1 MQGIIVDSVTDHSLQ
16 AFSIGHADA
25 LEVFRRFVRAD
36 GRRAGAGD
44 VPAGVCRVAS
54 TTPNEL
60 LPVDTAGLVQVEAGA
75 AIPLGSGGIAAVKA
89 GADGRAV
96 AVGDLDPDPV
106 AGIAV
111 AAAAA
116 AGAFV
121 PVLLVPAPADPMRTM
136 QIEHDDTNAV
146 QNRFVT
152 GEGKRCAAG
161 QQQIGVSLTASETD
175 GDPLRVQV
183 TGIARVTSG
192 AAIVLAQGSAKVM
205 SDAQGRAVAHVGN
218 VPVAG
223 LALQA
228 AGAADEIVP
237 VLLGGF

>member
-1 MQGIIVDSVTDHSLQ
+1 MTGIIVDSVTDHSLQ
-16 AFSIGHADA
+16 AFTVGHADA
-25 LEVFRRFVRAD
+25 LEVFRRFIRAD

-44 VPAGVCRVAS
+44 APAGVCRVAS
-54 TTPNEL
+54 TALNDL

-75 AIPLGSGGIAAVKA
+75 AIPLGSGGIAPVKA

-96 AVGDLDPDPV
+96 PVGNLDPDPV

-121 PVLLVPAPADPMRTM
+121 PVLLVPADPMRTM
-136 QIEHDDTNAV
+136 QIDHDDTNEV

-205 SDAQGRAVAHVGN
+205 SDAQGRAVAHVGA

-228 AGAADEIVP
+228 ANAAGVVVP